1 MFKSFS
7 LSGIVEDNSTTLP
20 PDLRAYNA
28 LFSTIIAIHQQEFL
42 SVSAKVEK
50 VLTKFQSSKTI
61 TVDLQEAM
69 RVLKNR
75 VSSEGI
81 KVSAYQRL
89 LRNMLNNSEDLAFMN
104 LSILRENEDLYM

>member
-1 MFKSFS
+1 
-7 LSGIVEDNSTTLP
+7 
-20 PDLRAYNA
+20 
-28 LFSTIIAIHQQEFL
+28 L

-89 LRNMLNNSEDLAFMN
+89 LRNMLNNSEDLALMN
-104 LSILRENEDLYM
+104 LSILRENNDLYR